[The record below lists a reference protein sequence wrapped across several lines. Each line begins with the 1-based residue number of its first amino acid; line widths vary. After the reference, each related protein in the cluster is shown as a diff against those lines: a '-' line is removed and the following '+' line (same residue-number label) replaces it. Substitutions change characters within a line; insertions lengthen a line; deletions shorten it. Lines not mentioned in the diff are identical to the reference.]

1 MTAMR
6 ELALSAQVLFFSGKG
21 GVGKTTLASATA
33 LAAARQGKRVLVVST
48 DPAHNLGHLW
58 QREVGQEPVQLWSP
72 GDLPAASPL
81 PRAGRGEV
89 QGVELDAAALAAAHL
104 DSVAQTLRGFVAD
117 SMRGHL
123 DDYID
128 LVRQAPGTHDSALSQ
143 TIAELCVKQR
153 GDYDLVI
160 FDTAPT
166 GHTARLMHM
175 PRMLS
180 RYSEALLT
188 RRKRAQDFADVATAL
203 GQDNRDRER
212 DDRIV
217 DILKGRQ
224 QLFEDFHALMVDPR
238 KVAFVLVLT
247 AERMPVLETI
257 DFAGEL
263 ARLSIEV
270 GATVVNRRT
279 PISDV
284 ELLQQRR
291 LLEDEY
297 TSQLRQQLPDIALVE
312 VPQLVGEPTGVEALT
327 EVGDWLI

>member
-1 MTAMR
+1 MTAIR
-6 ELALSAQVLFFSGKG
+6 DLALSAQVLFFSGKG

-33 LAAARQGKRVLVVST
+33 FAAAQLGKRVLVVST

-58 QREVGQEPVQLWSP
+58 QRSVGQEPVRLWGP
-72 GDLPAASPL
+72 GDILAAGPL
-81 PRAGRGEV
+81 SRAGRGEV
-89 QGVELDAAALAAAHL
+89 WGVELDADALAATHL
-104 DSVAQTLRGFVAD
+104 DSVARTLRGFVAD

-143 TIAELCVKQR
+143 TIAQICVQQR
-153 GDYDLVI
+153 GDYDLVV

-166 GHTARLMHM
+166 GHTARLVHM

-180 RYSEALLT
+180 RYSQALLT
-188 RRKRAQDFADVATAL
+188 RRKRTQDFADVATAL
-203 GQDNRDRER
+203 GQEDRDRER
-212 DDRIV
+212 DDQV
-217 DILKGRQ
+217 VEILKGRQ

-257 DFAGEL
+257 DFAAEL
-263 ARLSIEV
+263 ARLSIRV

-279 PISDV
+279 PVSDA

-297 TSQLRQQLPDIALVE
+297 TAQLRQQLPGIALVE
-312 VPQLVGEPTGVEALT
+312 VPQLAGEPTGVGALT
-327 EVGDWLI
+327 EVVNWLV